1 MTDRIPAV
9 TGLGHNPDQED
20 IGGFADRANRHSG
33 RVVRKILGIASVVAA
48 LMWLFIGWL
57 IWSERESALAHNR
70 IDGRNLAAAFAVELT
85 HTLDHIDGA
94 MDAIIG
100 RMPVNPDGSPKF
112 EELVQWS
119 RDFALLARPAR
130 YIGLIDKQG
139 MLVFSN
145 NYSHTGPHGE
155 STVSL
160 KDREH
165 FTIHR
170 DHLEY
175 GLYISPPLAGRVA
188 EGKML
193 FITKRIQTADGK
205 FGGVLAFLVP
215 PVELTRMREHIDLG
229 QRDALAV
236 IGTDGIVRVRVSA
249 DHPDGE
255 VGLGASVRGAPWPE
269 NVPQGGYG
277 TYSRP
282 GVLTPVERLFSYRRL
297 ERYPLIVN
305 VGLDLDDILGE
316 ARRHVWVLGA
326 IGIAM
331 TVLVFGLAI
340 LLVREIRR
348 RILRDVQLAAERGQL
363 EAARARILLE
373 QTKLS
378 HANTELLG
386 AVEKAE
392 TANQAKSRFL
402 AHMSHE
408 LRTPLHAI
416 IGFSELIQDQVPR
429 TGAPAAIGEYATD
442 ILTSGRH
449 LLELINA
456 ILDISKVESGTDQL
470 VDARLRVADEI
481 HTSLIAVAGRA
492 RDRQIKI
499 DLRVPEALP
508 TLRADATKLRQVLIN
523 LMSNAV
529 KFTEPGGAVTVS
541 AAIADDGGMQI
552 AIRDTGIGMTPAET
566 EIALQ
571 PFGQVDNSLAR
582 AHEGTGLGLPLA
594 LRLVELHGGQLQIE
608 SVKGTGTTVT
618 VWLPPERVG

>member
-1 MTDRIPAV
+1 MTDKIPTV
-9 TGLGHNPDQED
+9 TGLGHNPDEED
-20 IGGFADRANRHSG
+20 IGGFADRASRHS
-33 RVVRKILGIASVVAA
+33 RRIVRKILSIATVVAV
-48 LMWLFIGWL
+48 LMWAFIGWL
-57 IWSERESALAHNR
+57 IWSERESALQHGR
-70 IDGRNLAAAFAVELT
+70 IEGRNLAAAFAVELT
-85 HTLDHIDGA
+85 HMLEHIDGA
-94 MDAIIG
+94 MDAIVG
-100 RMPVNPDGSPKF
+100 RIPVNPDGSPKL
-112 EELVQWS
+112 EDLQQWS

-155 STVSL
+155 STISL

-170 DHLEY
+170 DHPDY

-193 FITKRIQTADGK
+193 FLTKRIQTADGS

-215 PVELTRMREHIDLG
+215 PVELTRMHERIDLG
-229 QRDALAV
+229 HRGALAV
-236 IGTDGIVRVRVSA
+236 VGTDDIVRVRVSA

-255 VGLGASVRGAPWPE
+255 IGLGVSVRGAPWPE
-269 NVPQGGYG
+269 NVPPGGYG
-277 TYSRP
+277 SYSRP

-305 VGLDLDDILGE
+305 VGFDLDDVLGE
-316 ARRHVWVLGA
+316 ARGHAWLLAA
-326 IGIAM
+326 IGIGM
-331 TVLVFGLAI
+331 TSLVFGLAI

-348 RILRDVQLAAERGQL
+348 RILRDVQLAAERGRL
-363 EAARARILLE
+363 TTARSRIQQE

-378 HANTELLG
+378 HANAELLN

-429 TGAPAAIGEYATD
+429 SGAPAAIAEYATD

-456 ILDISKVESGTDQL
+456 ILDISKVESGTERL

-481 HTSLIAVAGRA
+481 RTSLIAVAGRA

-499 DLRVPEALP
+499 DLRIPEALP
-508 TLRADATKLRQVLIN
+508 PLRADSTKLRQVLIN
-523 LMSNAV
+523 LISNAV
-529 KFTEPGGAVTVS
+529 KFTEPSGTVTIS
-541 AAIADDGGMQI
+541 AAVADDGGMNLI
-552 AIRDTGIGMTPAET
+552 VRDTGIGMTPAEI

-594 LRLVELHGGQLQIE
+594 GHLVELHGGAC
-608 SVKGTGTTVT
+608 G
-618 VWLPPERVG
+618 

>member
-1 MTDRIPAV
+1 MSATIPEV
-9 TGLGHNPDQED
+9 IGLGHDPNED
-20 IGGFADRANRHSG
+20 IGGFAERANRHSG
-33 RVVRKILGIASVVAA
+33 RVVRKILGIVIAVAA

-57 IWSERESALAHNR
+57 IWSEREAAVEHAR
-70 IDGRNLAAAFAVELT
+70 INGRNLAAAFAVELT

-100 RMPVNPDGSPKF
+100 RMPVNPDGSPRLADL
-112 EELVQWS
+112 EQWS
-119 RDFALLARPAR
+119 RDFGLLARPAR
-130 YIGLIDKQG
+130 YIGLIDATGK
-139 MLVFSN
+139 LVFSN

-155 STVSL
+155 STINLS
-160 KDREH
+160 DREH

-170 DHLEY
+170 DHPDY
-175 GLYISPPLAGRVA
+175 GMYISVPLAGRVA

-193 FITKRIQTADGK
+193 FFTKRIVTADGR
-205 FGGVLAFLVP
+205 FGGVLAVLVP
-215 PVELTRMREHIDLG
+215 PIELTRMQERIDLG
-229 QRDALAV
+229 RRGALMVVGADA
-236 IGTDGIVRVRVSA
+236 IVRVRVSA

-255 VGLGASVRGAPWPE
+255 IGLGASIRGGPWPE
-269 NVPQGGYG
+269 NVPPGGYG
-277 TYSRP
+277 SYFRT
-282 GVLTPVERLFSYRRL
+282 GVLTPVDRLFNYRRL
-297 ERYPLIVN
+297 ERYPLFVN
-305 VGLDLDDILGE
+305 VGFDMDDILGE
-316 ARRHVWVLGA
+316 ARGHVWVLGV
-326 IGIAM
+326 IGIGM
-331 TVLVFGLAI
+331 TTLVFGLAI

-378 HANTELLG
+378 HANAELLG

-392 TANQAKSRFL
+392 AANQAKSRFL

-429 TGAPAAIGEYATD
+429 VGAPAAIAEYATD

-456 ILDISKVESGTDQL
+456 ILDISKVESGTEQL
-470 VDARLRVADEI
+470 VEAHLRVADEI
-481 HTSLIAVAGRA
+481 RTSLIAVAGRA
-492 RDRQIKI
+492 RDRHIKI
-499 DLRVPEALP
+499 ELRVPEALP
-508 TLRADATKLRQVLIN
+508 LLRADSTKLRQVLIN

-529 KFTEPGGAVTVS
+529 KFTEPGGSVTVS
-541 AAIADDGGMQI
+541 AVVANDGGMHI

-566 EIALQ
+566 AIALQ

-594 LRLVELHGGQLQIE
+594 LRLMELHGGQLRIE
-608 SVKGTGTTVT
+608 SIKGTGTTVT
-618 VWLPPERVG
+618 VWLPPERVR